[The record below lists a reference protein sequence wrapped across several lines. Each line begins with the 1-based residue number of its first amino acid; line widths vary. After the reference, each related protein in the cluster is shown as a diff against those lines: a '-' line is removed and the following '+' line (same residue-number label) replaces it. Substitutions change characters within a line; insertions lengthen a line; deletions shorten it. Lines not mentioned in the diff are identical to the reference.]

1 MSFLIAVY
9 VNEGILLAS
18 DRRTTYSSIQ
28 SAGNT
33 IYRNFGIHVTNST
46 DKTFICPNGAGISTC
61 GDSSILGKPI
71 TGYIRDMI
79 RTQIIE
85 NCYVKDIPQIII
97 DYFNELPTV
106 PDTNFLIAGYDE
118 TGKKQM
124 LYKVN
129 VKSKDCNIIDTA
141 NQGATWDGEIV
152 TLSRLIQKVAIKEET
167 ENKKS
172 VIITDD
178 QHQHAWEKTTGTEK
192 RIVGYEYKTRT
203 HEWCNAAFKDPK
215 TGKLIPCNYDWTGY
229 DYANDIGELSDDE
242 LLDVI
247 KKHVQEDKEKGALGY
262 GSTRTEVRYDKVP
275 IKKTITVTKYTC
287 SCGATCA
294 SYQ

>member
-9 VNEGILLAS
+9 VNEGIVLAS

-71 TGYIRDMI
+71 TGYIQDMI

-85 NCYVKDIPQIII
+85 TCYVKDIPQIII

-118 TGKKQM
+118 MGKKQL

-152 TLSRLIQKVAIKEET
+152 TLSRLIQKVAIKEDTGEYTDLPVENILWEYFTLQDAVDFARYAVET
-167 ENKKS
+167 TIQTMRFKNVVETVGGAVDIL
-172 VIITDD
+172 VIT
-178 QHQHAWEKTTGTEK
+178 
-192 RIVGYEYKTRT
+192 
-203 HEWCNAAFKDPK
+203 P
-215 TGKLIPCNYDWTGY
+215 
-229 DYANDIGELSDDE
+229 DE
-242 LLDVI
+242 TKWL
-247 KKHVQEDKEKGALGY
+247 QKETLN
-262 GSTRTEVRYDKVP
+262 
-275 IKKTITVTKYTC
+275 
-287 SCGATCA
+287 
-294 SYQ
+294 